1 MYVDICPI
9 LTSKLLKNGKLQI
22 KPLSSSVT
30 LSYLSRAIATTGA
43 GQSLAALA
51 AIDHV
56 YNNTVCADIN
66 LIEPH
71 HR

>member
-1 MYVDICPI
+1 MA
-9 LTSKLLKNGKLQI
+9 SFS